1 MLNIDASLA
10 ERLQQQANLHGVSVE
25 MEINTIL
32 QAALPPST
40 NTADWLNSIR
50 AKVAPFNGIEFD
62 LPKREAIP
70 ETTRFIE

>member
-1 MLNIDASLA
+1 MSSMMLNIDASLA
-10 ERLQQQANLHGVSVE
+10 ERLQQQANLHGVFVE

-50 AKVAPFNGIEFD
+50 AKVAPFNGIGLCCTNRRKVELF
-62 LPKREAIP
+62 
-70 ETTRFIE
+70 